1 MISKDV
7 LTKIKEIEIQT
18 RRLLSGMLVG
28 DSNSAIKGTGF
39 EFDQI
44 REYSQ
49 GDDVRFIDWNSSA
62 RNNTLLVKQFMEE
75 RSRTVILA
83 VDCSSTMFFSSTDQ
97 LKYEI
102 AAQIASILALV
113 AGYGKDHVGLFLFS
127 DDVHVTIAPKRGSNH
142 VRTIMHTV
150 LSQKDQNKR
159 SNSSAVFDA
168 IAHSKK
174 RDSMVFLMSDFLN
187 DPDAKKMSVLARKH
201 DVIAIRCLDRY
212 EKKVPAVGAIRSI
225 DALQNN
231 SIALLLQRQKNGKM
245 NNFLRDRLVAQDQ
258 LFRKYGID
266 VLDIETDKPFVTDL
280 IRFFRKR
287 MMY

>member
-28 DSNSAIKGTGF
+28 DNNSAIKGAGF

-49 GDDVRFIDWNSSA
+49 GDDVRFIDWNSST
-62 RNNTLLVKQFMEE
+62 RNNTLLIKQFIEE

-83 VDCSSTMFFSSTDQ
+83 IDCSSSMFFSSTDQ
-97 LKYEI
+97 LKYEA
-102 AAQIASILALV
+102 AAQIASVLALV
-113 AGYGKDHVGLFLFS
+113 AGYGKDHVGLFLYS
-127 DDVHVTIAPKRGSNH
+127 DDIHVAIEPKSGANH
-142 VRTIMHTV
+142 VRTIMHTA
-150 LSQKDQNKR
+150 LSQKNR
-159 SNSSAVFDA
+159 NNASNSSAVFDA

-174 RDSMVFLMSDFLN
+174 RDSIVFLISDFLN
-187 DPDAKKMSVLARKH
+187 DPDAKKMSVLSRKH

-212 EKKVPAVGAIRSI
+212 EKKAPAIGAIRLVDS
-225 DALQNN
+225 LQNN
-231 SIALLLQRQKNGKM
+231 PIALLLQRKKNRKM
-245 NNFLRDRLVAQDQ
+245 NDFLYERLVAQDQ
-258 LFRKYGID
+258 LFKKYAVD
-266 VLDIETDKPFVTDL
+266 LFDIETNKPFVADL
-280 IRFFRKR
+280 VRFFRKC